1 MFQDEFRFDEKYLQF
16 QDEFGF
22 DEKYGHIPRI

>member
-1 MFQDEFRFDEKYLQF
+1 MFQDEFRFDEKYLRF